1 MLRALRAGRL
11 NTAPQDDEGET
22 PFPDHRG
29 FREELTYDEGE
40 EFDIRDKLTA
50 DFAGL
55 SPQQAGKVAKEVE
68 RLLGDQ
74 NPHFE
79 YIDQED
85 D

>member
-1 MLRALRAGRL
+1 MLRALRDGRL

-29 FREELTYDEGE
+29 FREELTYAEGE
-40 EFDIRDKLTA
+40 EFDIREKLTA

-55 SPQQAGKVAKEVE
+55 SPQQAGKVAKQVE
-68 RLLGDQ
+68 RLLAEQ

-79 YIDQED
+79 IADED
-85 D
+85 N

>member
-22 PFPDHRG
+22 PFPEHRG
-29 FREELTYDEGE
+29 FREELTYSEDE

-55 SPQQAGKVAKEVE
+55 SPQRAGKVAKQVE

>member
-29 FREELTYDEGE
+29 FREELTYSEGE

-55 SPQQAGKVAKEVE
+55 SPQQAGKVAKKVE
-68 RLLGDQ
+68 RLLADQ

-79 YIDQED
+79 IADQED

>member
-40 EFDIRDKLTA
+40 EFDIREKLTA

-55 SPQQAGKVAKEVE
+55 SPQQAGKVAKKVE
-68 RLLGDQ
+68 GLLAEQ

-79 YIDQED
+79 IADQED